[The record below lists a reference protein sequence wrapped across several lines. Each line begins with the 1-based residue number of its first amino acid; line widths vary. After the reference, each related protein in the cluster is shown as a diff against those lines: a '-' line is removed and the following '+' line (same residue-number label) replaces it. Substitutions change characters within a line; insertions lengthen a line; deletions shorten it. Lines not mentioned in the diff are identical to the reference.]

1 MESPQKGQVNPLLAL
16 WGCSGVR
23 WALGY
28 MLVLACGVGLVYY
41 WRVAYGFS
49 MLSPAAATAAVCLA
63 FSGVYGAVFL
73 CAKFLPQ
80 KLWLKVMCLVVIA
93 GVCFAAANPPL
104 QAPDETG
111 HFLRAYSLGSG
122 HFTFEA
128 GEDFPADV
136 DALCEA
142 FPGFYN
148 RELIEPGLAT
158 MADGFTRYEQLKAS
172 GAAAPASTLVQQFL
186 GYIPQALG
194 VAAGRL
200 AGADALACMYLARLA
215 NLLCYAALCGMAL
228 YMAGRFLPI
237 LAALMLCP
245 VSLFMAASCSSD
257 GLFLGAIWLVVGA
270 CLSPVATPK
279 RTAAL
284 AAGFAAAFAIKVTA
298 VGLLPLLWLRPAPP
312 KPLRLGRRALRPW
325 QHTALTAAG
334 CLAAALVLYEV
345 LSLYSARFSTITALY
360 PDPAIQP
367 LAQLVFILQNIP
379 RYAAVLCYS
388 MYRDKWNLFSMGG
401 FGWMDMTVSFVS
413 YFSPLVLLF
422 SAGLS
427 ALEGARET
435 LRTGVVMA
443 LTALLLYGGTYTG
456 MYLTSTPYQLPEIN
470 GVQTRY
476 LLAAFFAV
484 LVLAAMALGRTMA
497 LQNLRPGPP
506 QKTPPAWRMAHLAF
520 VYGVICAVFL
530 FQNYYIGIE
539 G

>member
-1 MESPQKGQVNPLLAL
+1 M
-16 WGCSGVR
+16 
-23 WALGY
+23 
-28 MLVLACGVGLVYY
+28 
-41 WRVAYGFS
+41 
-49 MLSPAAATAAVCLA
+49 
-63 FSGVYGAVFL
+63 
-73 CAKFLPQ
+73 
-80 KLWLKVMCLVVIA
+80 
-93 GVCFAAANPPL
+93 
-104 QAPDETG
+104 
-111 HFLRAYSLGSG
+111 
-122 HFTFEA
+122 
-128 GEDFPADV
+128 
-136 DALCEA
+136 
-142 FPGFYN
+142 
-148 RELIEPGLAT
+148 
-158 MADGFTRYEQLKAS
+158 
-172 GAAAPASTLVQQFL
+172 
-186 GYIPQALG
+186 
-194 VAAGRL
+194 
-200 AGADALACMYLARLA
+200 
-215 NLLCYAALCGMAL
+215 
-228 YMAGRFLPI
+228 
-237 LAALMLCP
+237 
-245 VSLFMAASCSSD
+245 
-257 GLFLGAIWLVVGA
+257 
-270 CLSPVATPK
+270 
-279 RTAAL
+279 
-284 AAGFAAAFAIKVTA
+284 
-298 VGLLPLLWLRPAPP
+298 
-312 KPLRLGRRALRPW
+312 
-325 QHTALTAAG
+325 
-334 CLAAALVLYEV
+334 LYEV